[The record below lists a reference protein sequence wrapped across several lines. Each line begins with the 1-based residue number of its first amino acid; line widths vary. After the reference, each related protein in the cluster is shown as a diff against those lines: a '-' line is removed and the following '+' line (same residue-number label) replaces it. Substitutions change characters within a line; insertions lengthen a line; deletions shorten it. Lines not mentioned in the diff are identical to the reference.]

1 MNLLIRAF
9 IIYYIFSTIV
19 LGDEVKVF
27 DFTDKELSGLEVRKV
42 RGADNKTIYTV
53 GSNDN
58 GNFFKAVADN
68 AASGL
73 GKELKIDLNKTPFI
87 NITWK
92 IEKDLAGIKENT
104 KKGHDFA
111 ARVFAI
117 KKTGA
122 TPLSNR
128 AINYVF
134 SSNNEI
140 GFNSPSPYTKKS
152 IDNVLSSTKNNFDEW
167 ITVKANVKE
176 DFKKFHDLDVNELD
190 GLAIMS
196 DTDNS
201 KMKAI
206 AYYQN
211 IYFSSDQL
219 NLKNFFKKLLNKD
232 RITATITSSNGF
244 A

>member
-1 MNLLIRAF
+1 MKFIFNILIGVL
-9 IIYYIFSTIV
+9 IIFEFSN
-19 LGDEVKVF
+19 GNEVKIF
-27 DFTDKELSGLEVRKV
+27 EFTELELSQLEVRKV
-42 RGADNKTIYTV
+42 RGADNNTLYEV
-53 GSNDN
+53 GSNEK
-58 GNFFKAVADN
+58 GNFFKAIADN

-73 GKELKIDLNKTPFI
+73 GKEVKIDLNKTPFI

-92 IEKDLAGIKENT
+92 IEKDLPGINENT

-111 ARVFAI
+111 ARVFAV

-140 GFNSPSPYTKKS
+140 GFNAPSPYTKKS
-152 IDNVLSSTKNNFDEW
+152 IDNVLASTKNNFNEW
-167 ITVKANVKE
+167 VTVKANVKE
-176 DFKKFHDLDVNELD
+176 DFKKFHNLDVNELD

-211 IYFSSDQL
+211 IYFSE
-219 NLKNFFKKLLNKD
+219 N
-232 RITATITSSNGF
+232 
-244 A
+244 

>member
-1 MNLLIRAF
+1 MKIILKLSIFVVF
-9 IIYYIFSTIV
+9 ISSYSYSN
-19 LGDEVKVF
+19 EVKVF
-27 DFTDKELSGLEVRKV
+27 EFTEKELSELQVRKV
-42 RGADNKTIYTV
+42 RGADNKTIYTL

-58 GNFFKAVADN
+58 GNYYKAIADN

-73 GKELKIDLNKTPFI
+73 GKEIKIDLNKTPII

-92 IEKDLAGIKENT
+92 IEKDLPGIKEVT

-111 ARVFAI
+111 ARVFAV

-134 SSNNEI
+134 SSNSEI

-152 IDNVLSSTKNNFDEW
+152 IDNVLATTKDNLNKW

-176 DFKKFHDLDVNELD
+176 DFKRFHDLDVNELD

-201 KMKAI
+201 KMKAV

-211 IYFSSDQL
+211 IYFSAQ
-219 NLKNFFKKLLNKD
+219 
-232 RITATITSSNGF
+232 
-244 A
+244 

>member
-1 MNLLIRAF
+1 MF
-9 IIYYIFSTIV
+9 KIFSLIFLIFILLTSTNAE
-19 LGDEVKVF
+19 EVDVF
-27 DFTDKELSGLEVRKV
+27 KFTDLELSKLEVRKV
-42 RGADNKTIYTV
+42 RGADNKTIYSV
-53 GSNDN
+53 GSNEN
-58 GNFFKAVADN
+58 GNFLKAIADN

-73 GKELKIDLNKTPFI
+73 GKETKINLNKTPFI

-92 IEKDLAGIKENT
+92 IEKDLPGIKENT

-111 ARVFAI
+111 ARVFVI

-134 SSNNEI
+134 SSNSKV
-140 GFNSPSPYTKKS
+140 GHSSPSPYTKKS
-152 IDNVLSSTKNNFDEW
+152 IDKVLASTKENLNEW

-176 DFKKFHDLDVNELD
+176 DFKRFHNLEVNQLD
-190 GLAIMS
+190 GLAIMV

-206 AYYQN
+206 SYFQN
-211 IYFSSDQL
+211 IYFSA
-219 NLKNFFKKLLNKD
+219 N
-232 RITATITSSNGF
+232 
-244 A
+244 

>member
-1 MNLLIRAF
+1 MNIFTKISILIF
-9 IIYYIFSTIV
+9 ITI
-19 LGDEVKVF
+19 GTGYSNEIKVF
-27 DFTDKELSGLEVRKV
+27 NFTKDEISNLEVRKV
-42 RGADNKTIYTV
+42 RGAENKTIYTI
-53 GSNDN
+53 GLNEN
-58 GNFFKAVADN
+58 GNFLKAVADN

-73 GKELKIDLNKTPFI
+73 GKEVKIDLNKTPFI

-92 IEKDLAGIKENT
+92 IEKDLPGIKENT

-111 ARVFAI
+111 ARVFAV

-140 GFNSPSPYTKKS
+140 GSNSPSPYTKKS
-152 IDNVLSSTKNNFDEW
+152 IDNVLASTKNNLNEW
-167 ITVKANVKE
+167 VTVKANVKE
-176 DFKKFHDLDVNELD
+176 DFKRFHNLNVDELD

-211 IYFSSDQL
+211 IYFSE
-219 NLKNFFKKLLNKD
+219 N
-232 RITATITSSNGF
+232 
-244 A
+244 

>member
-1 MNLLIRAF
+1 MKIILKFLVIIFLSIEISTADEISAF
-9 IIYYIFSTIV
+9 
-19 LGDEVKVF
+19 E
-27 DFTDKELSGLEVRKV
+27 FTESELSKLEVRKV
-42 RGADNKTIYTV
+42 RGADNNTNYSV
-53 GSNDN
+53 GSNER
-58 GNFFKAVADN
+58 GNFLKAVADN

-73 GKELKIDLNKTPFI
+73 GKEVKINLNETPFI

-92 IEKDLAGIKENT
+92 VEKDLSGIKENS

-111 ARVFAI
+111 ARVFVI

-140 GFNSPSPYTKKS
+140 GFNSPSPYTKRS
-152 IDNVLSSTKNNFDEW
+152 IDNVLSTTKNNLNKW
-167 ITVKANVKE
+167 VTVKANVKE

-201 KMKAI
+201 KLRAI
-206 AYYQN
+206 AYFQN
-211 IYFSSDQL
+211 IYFSA
-219 NLKNFFKKLLNKD
+219 N
-232 RITATITSSNGF
+232 
-244 A
+244 

>member
-1 MNLLIRAF
+1 MSQLITF
-9 IIYYIFSTIV
+9 VIILSTFSSITFANEI
-19 LGDEVKVF
+19 KVF
-27 DFTDKELSGLEVRKV
+27 DFTKSELSVLEVRKV
-42 RGADNKTIYTV
+42 RGADNTTEYTI
-53 GSNDN
+53 GSNEN
-58 GNFFKAVADN
+58 GNFLKAVADN

-73 GKELKIDLNKTPFI
+73 GKELKIDLNKTPII

-92 IEKDLAGIKENT
+92 IEKDLPGIKENT

-111 ARVFAI
+111 ARVFVI

-134 SSNNEI
+134 SSNNEV

-152 IDNVLSSTKNNFDEW
+152 IDNVLASTKNHLNEW
-167 ITVKANVKE
+167 ITVKSNVKK
-176 DFKKFHDLDVNELD
+176 DFKKFHNLDVSELD

-201 KMKAI
+201 KIKAV

-211 IYFSSDQL
+211 IYFS
-219 NLKNFFKKLLNKD
+219 
-232 RITATITSSNGF
+232 AE
-244 A
+244 